1 MSSWTLNDLR
11 RLDRQYAKKGI
22 PFHQRPFM
30 AAVEILG
37 PRFVMGSGD
46 NPEVERITNA
56 YANMIPEV
64 NTNWPGA
71 GIGFIAS
78 VDQVRKLTLPIV
90 FGEVSLQLWEVAS
103 FTSPEEWWNW
113 CRQDRAIVGEV
124 ASSVTDIHDFT
135 YGLNEIRHKIPKAT
149 NLWHMAQSNIEDV
162 ANTLPNLFNHDA
174 IIQPICMIA
183 ELSMKASLVY
193 NGAAPESFRGRGGHN
208 LSSLARQMA
217 EKLPHRDDLRVQA
230 IVDALPPYVE
240 SRYKPAGLKRIQV
253 VKLAVGVQFIAAS
266 SLRRLT
272 TSDLVL
278 QMAST
283 PSPARDSHSPFNEFK
298 DS

>member
-22 PFHQRPFM
+22 PFHQRPLM

-37 PRFVMGSGD
+37 PRFVMGFGD

-64 NTNWPGA
+64 HTNWPGA

-90 FGEVSLQLWEVAS
+90 FGEVSLQFWKVAS
-103 FTSPEEWWNW
+103 FTSPKEWWNW
-113 CRQDRAIVGEV
+113 CRQDRAIAGDV
-124 ASSVTDIHDFT
+124 ALSVADIHDFT
-135 YGLNEIRHKIPKAT
+135 YGLNEIRHEIPEAT

-162 ANTLPNLFNHDA
+162 ANTLPNLFNYDA

-183 ELSMKASLVY
+183 ELSMKAFLVY
-193 NGAAPESFRGRGGHN
+193 NGADPDSFRGRGGHN
-208 LSSLARQMA
+208 LSSLARQIA

-230 IVDALPPYVE
+230 IIDALPPYVE
-240 SRYKPAGLKRIQV
+240 SRYKPAGLMRIQV
-253 VKLAVGVQFIAAS
+253 VELAVGVQFIAAS

-272 TSDLVL
+272 RSDLAL
-278 QMAST
+278 AMESAPWPGRRQ
-283 PSPARDSHSPFNEFK
+283 PFTL
-298 DS
+298 